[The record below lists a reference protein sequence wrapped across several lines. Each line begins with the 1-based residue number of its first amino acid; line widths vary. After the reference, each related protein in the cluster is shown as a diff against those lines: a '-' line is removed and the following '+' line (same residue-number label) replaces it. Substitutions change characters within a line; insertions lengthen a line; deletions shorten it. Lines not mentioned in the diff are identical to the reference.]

1 MPHAHTHRPA
11 PVDVSFYC
19 NNMFFSSQQRQLFS
33 SASFLKSQSRFF
45 ISSSLGEPK
54 GWRRKQRT
62 TQRLSLLSRQ
72 LSIIRGCEPFP
83 TNLAVL
89 YIAVLNARRDPE
101 HLQHVSQ
108 SLEEIDQE
116 ADVERPLMPWE
127 QRKLES
133 RPSGSNKGFK
143 AWTLDRCGEAMPC
156 QSELFTWRGSWIW
169 TMLSLVRSDF
179 LFCEFLLHTIEQVCD
194 QHKNPSMMA

>member
-1 MPHAHTHRPA
+1 MGKWIFFFFLLHYRCVAWCSLAAVWTNDSLQAQQRCSREVCHTHTHRPT

-33 SASFLKSQSRFF
+33 SASFLTSQSRFF

-72 LSIIRGCEPFP
+72 LSIIRGCERFP

-89 YIAVLNARRDPE
+89 YSALQSFVSAVLNARRDPE
-101 HLQHVSQ
+101 HLQHVSN
-108 SLEEIDQE
+108 
-116 ADVERPLMPWE
+116 PWK
-127 QRKLES
+127 KLIGRRQMS
-133 RPSGSNKGFK
+133 RDP
-143 AWTLDRCGEAMPC
+143 
-156 QSELFTWRGSWIW
+156 
-169 TMLSLVRSDF
+169 
-179 LFCEFLLHTIEQVCD
+179 
-194 QHKNPSMMA
+194 